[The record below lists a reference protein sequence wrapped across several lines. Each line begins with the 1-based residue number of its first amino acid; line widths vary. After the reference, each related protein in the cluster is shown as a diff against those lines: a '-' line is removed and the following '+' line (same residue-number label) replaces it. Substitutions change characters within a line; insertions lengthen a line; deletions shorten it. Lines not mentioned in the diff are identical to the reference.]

1 MQLTLFPRG
10 LGFACPRCG
19 KGTMRA
25 IHPFLYNAPQQVYAG
40 KAIDKWAKEGI
51 EALEDM
57 LQAEAEMDKYGR
69 E

>member
-19 KGTMRA
+19 KGTMKA
-25 IHPFLYNAPQQVYAG
+25 IHPFLYNTEQKVYAG
-40 KAIDKWAKEGI
+40 KPIEELVEEGI
-51 EALEDM
+51 LALEAM
-57 LQAEAEMDKYGR
+57 LLAEAEMDKYGG